1 MAAHQAP
8 PSLGFSRQEH
18 WSGLPFPSPMHKSE
32 KWKMV
37 IIMMYFSTVKWSEVK
52 VTQLCLTLC
61 DPVDYIVHGIF
72 QARILEWVSSPFSMG
87 SAQPRNWTG
96 VSCTAGG
103 FFISWATREAH
114 YSVTKVTRSSKLEK
128 RLRERDKKSVTIKA
142 AETLSLMKKKKKRK
156 AKTKNLT
163 PSLPLSFL

>member
-1 MAAHQAP
+1 M
-8 PSLGFSRQEH
+8 
-18 WSGLPFPSPMHKSE
+18 KE
-32 KWKMV
+32 KVPLQRLK
-37 IIMMYFSTVKWSEVK
+37 VKVK

-72 QARILEWVSSPFSMG
+72 QTRILEWVSSPFSMG

-114 YSVTKVTRSSKLEK
+114 YSITKVTRSSKLEK

-142 AETLSLMKKKKKRK
+142 AETLSLMKKKKKK
-156 AKTKNLT
+156 SKTKKSYTEFTTEL
-163 PSLPLSFL
+163 SLRLFCLNDPDFFFSTSWMKWTLKWFLAVHAP